1 MLSLSNKEI
10 QSQINEISKGIFNG
24 AVNIYE
30 NLEQL
35 KMIVFNLKLT
45 CARIPETPDTR
56 ALSKI
61 SDIMK
66 ESIDK
71 MELDTQIGKN
81 ASKHIGQ
88 LINQLN
94 LEE

>member
-1 MLSLSNKEI
+1 MTNKEI
-10 QSQINEISKGIFNG
+10 QSQINESTKDIYNG
-24 AVNIYE
+24 AVGVYE

-61 SDIMK
+61 ADIMK

-71 MELDTQIGKN
+71 MELGTQCGRD
-81 ASKHIGQ
+81 ASKYISQ